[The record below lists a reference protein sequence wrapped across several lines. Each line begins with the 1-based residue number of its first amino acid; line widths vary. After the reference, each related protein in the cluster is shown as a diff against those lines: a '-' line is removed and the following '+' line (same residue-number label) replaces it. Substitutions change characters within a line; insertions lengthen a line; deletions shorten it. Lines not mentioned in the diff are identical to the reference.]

1 MKKLK
6 QIEMKGKR
14 NKNWEASLIRTYT
27 QVLYSTLLNVLF
39 FTYFYFFI
47 SFFVNQNK

>member
-27 QVLYSTLLNVLF
+27 QVLYSNVIEYFILHIFLL
-39 FTYFYFFI
+39 FY
-47 SFFVNQNK
+47 

>member
-14 NKNWEASLIRTYT
+14 NKNWEARFDTHIHTSVIF
-27 QVLYSTLLNVLF
+27 NVIECFILHIFLLF
-39 FTYFYFFI
+39 FY
-47 SFFVNQNK
+47 